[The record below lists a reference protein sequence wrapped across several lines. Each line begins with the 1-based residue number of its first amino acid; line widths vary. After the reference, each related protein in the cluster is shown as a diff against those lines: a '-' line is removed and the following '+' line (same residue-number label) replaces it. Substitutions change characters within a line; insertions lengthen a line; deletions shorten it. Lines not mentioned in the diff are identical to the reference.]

1 MSFNFAPV
9 ARYSIDELTLFFR
22 TPKSPLTSILLKG
35 PQESKASYLPTLSKP
50 TTIYSPPATMST
62 FTSPTPGLDLTL
74 QNLANSATI
83 VQAIAYYQQNDHR
96 ENSNTKQWKRIGKVA
111 VTLIRDELI
120 IPREE
125 LEALTDDL
133 AGWGRGL

>member
-1 MSFNFAPV
+1 
-9 ARYSIDELTLFFR
+9 
-22 TPKSPLTSILLKG
+22 
-35 PQESKASYLPTLSKP
+35 
-50 TTIYSPPATMST
+50 MST
-62 FTSPTPGLDLTL
+62 FTSPTPELDLTL

-83 VQAIAYYQQNDHR
+83 VQAIAYYQQNNRGDS
-96 ENSNTKQWKRIGKVA
+96 EDPNSRQWKRIGKVA

>member
-1 MSFNFAPV
+1 
-9 ARYSIDELTLFFR
+9 
-22 TPKSPLTSILLKG
+22 
-35 PQESKASYLPTLSKP
+35 
-50 TTIYSPPATMST
+50 MST